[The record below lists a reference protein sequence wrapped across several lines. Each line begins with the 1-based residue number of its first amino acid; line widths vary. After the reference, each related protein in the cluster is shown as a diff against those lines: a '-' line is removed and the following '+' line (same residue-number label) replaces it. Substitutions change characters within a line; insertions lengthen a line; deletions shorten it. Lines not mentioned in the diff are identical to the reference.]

1 MSRKKISLSNY
12 CSSFHTKAIEA
23 TIIGLII
30 IVPIAFHPWCF
41 NFYTPAKEFVYE
53 ILIITGLMFWALK
66 MVGKEEIKFTPTPL
80 NLPVIS
86 FIAIC
91 TLSLIWSDTFFTSLK
106 ELPLF
111 LSGPLLYFLI
121 VNNIKSEKQINR
133 IIGAVTIVAAVLG
146 IYGIFQYNGIDFYFI
161 INSIAGQRV
170 YGLFG
175 NAGYFAGYIIL
186 PLSLAISLFLV
197 SKNRKRK
204 ILLLIGILAMGT
216 TFIVTFTRSSY
227 LALGIS
233 LIFMFLLFLL
243 ARGKRFIVDNKKI
256 FIFLLIIIIL
266 TVSLFIIP
274 TSLSKPGTTISRIKG
289 RVSIA
294 QLKNTLTSGARIA
307 IWKVTGTMIKDRPIL
322 GSGIGTFKYNDL
334 RYQAKFF
341 EQGDNR
347 TIYPHVFADKAH
359 NEYLQLWAEL
369 GIIGLAIFLWLMIAY
384 FNYGVRYLKKE
395 KDEQRQG
402 IMIGLMG
409 AVVAFLVHSFFWFPL
424 HLTTN
429 VSLLWLFI
437 GLATV
442 MGIEKN
448 GKLEVREKIKITQI
462 DYDKE
467 KRRKKKK
474 KRSDLKE
481 NNIHRFKPILYV
493 VIVLL
498 AIFLC
503 ITVARPFM
511 ARIHWYSGFKEVE
524 KENWEKANEIY
535 EVALKWDP
543 YEGGLYYDLGKIFMI
558 QDLYNTA
565 LKYFEKAEKYFDLP
579 GLPQNFAIIY
589 LAKGDLDEAINSLK
603 QAISYQHREETMPP
617 FYNEL
622 GNVYLK
628 LEKYEPAEA
637 AFKNALKIDPNL
649 VNAHY
654 RLSGIYLRQNKIEET
669 LVELEKVVELAPDSQ
684 EAKYA
689 RDAIQKIEQ
698 EKPESQPTNQ

>member
-1 MSRKKISLSNY
+1 MSRKKINLSNHPG
-12 CSSFHTKAIEA
+12 SFYTKAIEI
-23 TIIGLII
+23 TIIALAVL
-30 IVPIAFHPWCF
+30 VPIAFHPWCI
-41 NFYTPAKEFVYE
+41 NFYTPAKEFAYE
-53 ILIITGLMFWALK
+53 VLIITGLMFWALK
-66 MVGKEEIKFTPTPL
+66 MVGKEEIKFTLTSL

-91 TLSLIWSDTFFTSLK
+91 LLSLAWSDTFFTSLK

-111 LSGPLLYFLI
+111 LSGPLLYFVI
-121 VNNIKSEKQINR
+121 VNNIRGEKQINR

-161 INSIAGQRV
+161 TNSLAGQRV
-170 YGLFG
+170 SGLFG
-175 NAGYFAGYIIL
+175 NPGYFAGYIIL

-233 LIFMFLLFLL
+233 SIFMFLLFLL
-243 ARGKRFIVDNKKI
+243 ARGKI
-256 FIFLLIIIIL
+256 FIKENKRIFISLLIVIIL
-266 TVSLFIIP
+266 AVFLFIIP
-274 TSLSKPGTTISRIKG
+274 TPLNKPDTAISQVKG
-289 RVSIA
+289 RISITGITNA
-294 QLKNTLTSGARIA
+294 FSSGRRIT
-307 IWKVTGTMIKDRPIL
+307 IWKFTALMIKDRPIL

-347 TIYPHVFADKAH
+347 TIYPYGFAEKAH

-437 GLATV
+437 GLTMV
-442 MGIEKN
+442 MGIKKN
-448 GKLEVREKIKITQI
+448 TGSGSVSKS
-462 DYDKE
+462 
-467 KRRKKKK
+467 KRNSIYK
-474 KRSDLKE
+474 
-481 NNIHRFKPILYV
+481 FKPALY
-493 VIVLL
+493 IAIILL
-498 AIFLC
+498 AVFLS

-511 ARIHWYSGFKEVE
+511 ARITWFSGFKEVE
-524 KENWEKANEIY
+524 NKDWEKATDIY

-543 YEGGLYYDLGKIFMI
+543 YEGGLYYDLGKIFMERG
-558 QDLYNTA
+558 LYNAA
-565 LKYFEKAEKYFDLP
+565 LINFKESEKYFDLH
-579 GLPQNFAIIY
+579 GLPQNLAIVY
-589 LAKGDLDEAINSLK
+589 LAKGETDKVIIELK
-603 QAISYQHREETMPP
+603 RAISYQLREETMPP
-617 FYNEL
+617 LYNEL
-622 GNVYLK
+622 GNAYLK
-628 LEKYEPAEA
+628 LGRYEPAET
-637 AFKNALKIDPNL
+637 AFKEALKIDPNL
-649 VNAHY
+649 VSAHY
-654 RLSGIYLRQNKIEET
+654 RLADAYLRQNKIDEG
-669 LVELEKVVELAPDSQ
+669 LVELKKVVELAPNSE
-684 EAKYA
+684 EAKHA
-689 RDAIQKIEQ
+689 RDATQKIEQ
-698 EKPESQPTNQ
+698 EKLKNKNNN